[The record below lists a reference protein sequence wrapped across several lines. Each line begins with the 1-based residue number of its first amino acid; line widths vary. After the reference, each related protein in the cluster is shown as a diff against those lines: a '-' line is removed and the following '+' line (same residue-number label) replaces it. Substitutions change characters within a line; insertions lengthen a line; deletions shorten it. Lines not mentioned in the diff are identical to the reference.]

1 MLAPKTIH
9 ETSYERILRMLAPK
23 TIHEPS
29 YERMLRMLAP
39 KTIIAILTYTVK
51 LIFIPL
57 SKG

>member
-1 MLAPKTIH
+1 
-9 ETSYERILRMLAPK
+9 MLAPK